1 MTKLNP
7 AIANIIHHYHLGSV
21 ILFRDNLIDSP
32 QTVNLINALQQAR
45 SNLPLF
51 ISVDQEGGYVTRLR
65 DGTEMPGN
73 MALGATRSKQL
84 SELVGMIH
92 GYELTHL
99 GFNFNFAPV
108 VDINNNQANPIIC
121 VRSYSDRPQLVA
133 EMANSYIQGIHRY
146 KACCLIVK

>member
-21 ILFRDNLIDSP
+21 ILFRGNLIDSP

-65 DGTEMPGN
+65 DDMPGN

-84 SELVGMIH
+84 SELVGMIQV
-92 GYELTHL
+92 L
-99 GFNFNFAPV
+99 
-108 VDINNNQANPIIC
+108 
-121 VRSYSDRPQLVA
+121 
-133 EMANSYIQGIHRY
+133 
-146 KACCLIVK
+146 